1 MSERAVLIVDDN
13 AASRQTAQRAVELVA
28 QVTRTPLTALLAE
41 TGVEG
46 LRMLRRQQP
55 GVVRAIVLDLNF
67 PGDVDGR
74 LIGPLI
80 RAEFP
85 TIPIIPFTADVQA
98 ADPQHWSVFGLPE
111 PVLKPCSPEVLAAR
125 IQTALDQPASGPL
138 SPAQEVLAEQAR
150 LMVLM
155 IQRQMLAN
163 RPLQIGLM
171 ARSYLEEA
179 GLRFVL
185 STVKPQLPLEVVLVT
200 AHVDAV
206 ISYSREHT
214 LDVLL
219 AVPSV
224 REEAERASALQRLP
238 LLIHASITEARVLLN
253 HPTLSMVVGPTAP
266 DELINAFMVVLRGQ
280 HYQHPQLAGM
290 LSLTLRQR
298 QIIKLLLEGATSEQ
312 IAEEIGLSPDRL
324 RHVFAELY
332 KQVGVPSVRQALVS
346 WARVA
351 PLHLLDER

>member
-28 QVTRTPLTALLAE
+28 QVTRTPLIALLAE

-46 LRMLRRQQP
+46 LRMLRMQQP
-55 GVVRAIVLDLNF
+55 GVVRAVVLDLNF

-85 TIPIIPFTADVQA
+85 SIPIIPFTADAQA
-98 ADPQHWSVFGLPE
+98 ANPQHWNVFGLPE
-111 PVLKPCSPEVLAAR
+111 PVLKPCGPEVLAAR

-138 SPAQEVLAEQAR
+138 SPAQEVLVEQAR

-155 IQRQMLAN
+155 IQRQTLAN
-163 RPLQIGLM
+163 RPLQIGM
-171 ARSYLEEA
+171 MVRSHLEEA

-185 STVKPQLPLEVVLVT
+185 STVEPQLPLEIAVVSGQ
-200 AHVDAV
+200 VDTV
-206 ISYSREHT
+206 ISHSRERA
-214 LDVLL
+214 LEVLL
-219 AVPSV
+219 AVPSM
-224 REEAERASALQRLP
+224 REAAERVASLQRLP
-238 LLIHASITEARVLLN
+238 LLIYASIADARTLIT
-253 HPTLSMVVGPTAP
+253 HPTLSMVVGPATP
-266 DELINAFMVVLRGQ
+266 DELINAFMIVLRGQ
-280 HYQHPQLAGM
+280 RYVHPQLAGM
-290 LSLTLRQR
+290 LSLTPRQR
-298 QIIKLLLEGATSEQ
+298 QIIALLLEGATSEQ
-312 IAEEIGLSPDRL
+312 IAEQIGLSPDRL

-346 WARVA
+346 WARLA